1 MGPKLREPSIVDQQ
15 AIRRFDEPKKKPD
28 ESNTR
33 DKSINVQPIKI
44 MIVTNVTG
52 QKDPIPFTKSLI
64 YHPDFPNFSKSESL
78 NEYPYISDNVSIESV
93 FNDFNATDYSTIL
106 QFFFDKKT
114 FVSKLMSSTQSLDII
129 DDNKIEEKNEML
141 EKNFKE
147 MLRLLF
153 PTSVPFT
160 DNLNISYDDYLEK
173 SAKLPSV
180 SYRTM
185 LEYFKIYKL
194 SFLSIN
200 GKEYT
205 ISSVTWLNDVL
216 NHPGYS
222 TLFEKFK
229 EYRTWSATMTKKLK
243 KKKIEL
249 FLSMVKACANE
260 TKNEDC
266 QSNGKP
272 PNVDN
277 FDKSG
282 IYADTYKK
290 ARNER
295 KRIDKQKLLGA
306 SNVLVGEDLNISG
319 KLEEIQKVIRL
330 LARLG
335 WENSDASKNHNC
347 TARQTKGKNNTE
359 IDGEIINKTEFDKLK
374 QSIQDLPDGNEVP
387 TPEQKKQFTYIF
399 GQIQYIVDTI
409 GGYVSLSD
417 GIYKDLYIN
426 QDDEYKKPMT
436 VIKSKLNTI
445 MPIIDNALA
454 AAKKSENLENKN
466 TDADTKHIN
475 ALIQGYK
482 STINQPY
489 SEMMKTLDTSS
500 DYSMKTIQA
509 SVDSLKISELKILHD
524 ELNKRG
530 LFSNRFRDFV
540 SNLSVLYEKTLEI
553 DIIWNRMNN
562 NTLYSE
568 KTLPPEYSK
577 ITSMLKELNE
587 YESSTRESTNIQF
600 QKIIDEYMS
609 NKGNSDNESEIDKF
623 IGKISKFK
631 SSKRREEVDKKFEV
645 GLMRLQNSTEPS
657 VANFEAFV
665 RVDLFGGVL
674 KLDNIGLASCMF
686 HDKKL
691 AIDFKN
697 IRNKITLPAWQ
708 VRPGNFINIPENAPQ
723 ATPATTTT
731 RRRAKP
737 KRGGSNK
744 TRKHYSIRR
753 N

>member
-1 MGPKLREPSIVDQQ
+1 MGPKAREPSIREQQ
-15 AIRRFDEPKKKPD
+15 TIRTFDEPKKKPD

-44 MIVTNVTG
+44 MIVTNVMG
-52 QKDPIPFTKSLI
+52 QKDPIPFTKALI

-78 NEYPYISDNVSIESV
+78 NEYPYISDNVSIESI
-93 FNDFNATDYSTIL
+93 FNDFNTTDYSTIL

-114 FVSKLMSSTQSLDII
+114 FVSKLMSSRQSLDII
-129 DDNKIEEKNEML
+129 DDNKTEEKNAML

-153 PTSVPFT
+153 PTAVPFT
-160 DNLNISYDDYLEK
+160 DNLNISYEDYLEK
-173 SAKLPSV
+173 STKLPSV

-185 LEYFKIYKL
+185 MEYFKVYKL

-249 FLSMVKACANE
+249 FLSMVTACANE

-272 PNVDN
+272 PNIDN

-282 IYADTYKK
+282 IYADTYIK

-319 KLEEIQKVIRL
+319 KLEEIQKVIRYL
-330 LARLG
+330 GRVG
-335 WENSDASKNHNC
+335 WENSTASKKHNC
-347 TARQTKGKNNTE
+347 PARQNEKTPAE
-359 IDGEIINKTEFDKLK
+359 IDGEIINKAEFEKLK
-374 QSIQDLPDGNEVP
+374 QSIRGLPDLDALP
-387 TPEQKKQFTYIF
+387 TPEQKKQFETIF
-399 GQIQYIVDTI
+399 GKIQSIVDTI

-417 GIYKDLYIN
+417 VAYKDLYIN
-426 QDDEYKKPMT
+426 KDDEYKKSMA
-436 VIKSKLNTI
+436 VIKSKLNTLL
-445 MPIIDNALA
+445 PIIENALSA
-454 AAKKSENLENKN
+454 ARKSENLENRN
-466 TDADTKHIN
+466 TEAETKHIN
-475 ALIQGYK
+475 ALIKEYK

-509 SVDSLKISELKILHD
+509 SVDTLKISELKILHD

-540 SNLSVLYEKTLEI
+540 SNLSALYEKTLEI

-562 NTLYSE
+562 NTFYSE
-568 KTLPPEYSK
+568 KPLPPEYSK
-577 ITSMLKELNE
+577 ITSMMKELNE

-600 QKIIDEYMS
+600 QKIIDEYIS
-609 NKGNSDNESEIDKF
+609 KKGDKSSDIDIDKF
-623 IGKISKFK
+623 TGKIVKFK
-631 SSKRREEVDKKFEV
+631 GSKNRGEVDKKFEV
-645 GLMRLQNSTEPS
+645 GLIRLQNSSEPS
-657 VANFEAFV
+657 VVNFEAFV
-665 RVDLFGGVL
+665 RLDLFGGVL
-674 KLDNIGLASCMF
+674 NLDNIEVASCMF
-686 HDKKL
+686 QDKKL
-691 AIDFKN
+691 STDLRN
-697 IRNKITLPAWQ
+697 IRNKITLPEWQ
-708 VRPGNFINIPENAPQ
+708 VRPGHFINLPKNAPKTQ
-723 ATPATTTT
+723 TT
-731 RRRAKP
+731 RRRANSI
-737 KRGGSNK
+737 GGANK
-744 TRKHYSIRR
+744 TRKRSSIRR
-753 N
+753 K